1 MMNDLQTTP
10 TSHGGLLIP
19 LDMFRVSHLAG
30 ITTELLVSK
39 ARNVVGA
46 KLVLVR
52 HAGSQLVLGRIEGA
66 VVGDDPVAFWR
77 DNADLA
83 VACSQVLPRQC
94 FLYYA
99 KTAPAT
105 ERREG
110 FVVAQRGQVLA
121 ADDAS
126 ADQQAPGE
134 PHWPVTKLC
143 EQLRITIDDLAAG
156 FPDGPRVEVD
166 LMEPDVDDQLALMTL
181 AGQAPPEVGGD
192 DGADAVPA
200 SGAGA
205 VDANAGAGA
214 AAPAAAARPGAA
226 KTSVTEDLKRRE
238 TERAAEEAQR
248 RERQDKIRAELHYEI
263 DDLGIVLT
271 PQAELSEA
279 DVLAP
284 LVQAAIEGDPP
295 PGVPSEHAKAL
306 QGKRSDIA
314 IRVDF
319 LSEVFVENQPLS
331 KPMLAERGQSRTF
344 GSADAQVIEV
354 LAPRIGYGT
363 LVTRG
368 KAPHVFV
375 SRKPDQPLPSAVIE
389 KLLG

>member
-1 MMNDLQTTP
+1 MNELQTTP

-19 LDMFRVSHLAG
+19 LDMFRVTHLAG
-30 ITTELLVSK
+30 IATELLVSK
-39 ARNVVGA
+39 ARNIVGA
-46 KLVLVR
+46 KLTLVR
-52 HAGSQLVLGRIEGA
+52 HAGSQLVLGRIEGP

-77 DNADLA
+77 ENADIA

-99 KTAPAT
+99 KTAPAH

-126 ADQQAPGE
+126 ADQQPPGE
-134 PHWPVTKLC
+134 PHWPVSKLC
-143 EQLRITIDDLAAG
+143 EQLRITIDELAAG
-156 FPDGPRVEVD
+156 FPEGPRVEVD
-166 LMEPDVDDQLALMTL
+166 LMEPNIDDQLALMTL
-181 AGQAPPEVGGD
+181 AGQTPADVGGD
-192 DGADAVPA
+192 GDDEADSAPTA
-200 SGAGA
+200 APKPAGA
-205 VDANAGAGA
+205 PAAGA
-214 AAPAAAARPGAA
+214 AGARPATP
-226 KTSVTEDLKRRE
+226 KTSVIEDLKRRE
-238 TERAAEEAQR
+238 TERAAEDAER
-248 RERQDKIRAELHYEI
+248 RERLDKVRAELHYEI
-263 DDLGIVLT
+263 DELGIVMT

-284 LVQAAIEGDPP
+284 LVQPSIEGDPP

-331 KPMLAERGQSRTF
+331 KPMLAERGTTMTF
-344 GSADAQVIEV
+344 GSTDAQVIEV
-354 LAPRIGYGT
+354 LAPRIGYGS

-375 SRKPDQPLPSAVIE
+375 SRKPDQPLPAAVIE